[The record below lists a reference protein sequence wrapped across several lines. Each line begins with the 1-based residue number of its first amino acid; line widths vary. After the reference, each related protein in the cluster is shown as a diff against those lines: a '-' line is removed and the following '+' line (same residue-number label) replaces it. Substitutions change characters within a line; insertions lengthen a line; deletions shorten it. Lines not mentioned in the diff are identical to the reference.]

1 MAKVINLTA
10 DAMDEAANSGTDGR
24 WVKLEMRAT
33 DDDGNAL
40 TGTDRF
46 YVTVCVVVEGDDGSK
61 RKEYVT
67 AQLASIPVGKM
78 SNAQKLALVDAC
90 KSAYSAAVK
99 VATDDDV

>member
-40 TGTDRF
+40 TGTDR
-46 YVTVCVVVEGDDGSK
+46 YYITACVVIAGDDGSS
-61 RKEYVT
+61 RKAYES
-67 AQLASIPVGKM
+67 AQLSAIPTGKM
-78 SNAQKLALVDAC
+78 SNAQKLAIVDAC